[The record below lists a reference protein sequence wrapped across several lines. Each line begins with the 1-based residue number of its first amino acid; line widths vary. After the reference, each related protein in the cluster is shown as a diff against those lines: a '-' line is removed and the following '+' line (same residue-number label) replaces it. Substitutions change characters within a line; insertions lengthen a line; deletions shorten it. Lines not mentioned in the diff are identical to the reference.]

1 MESMFDGFIK
11 MKTQKYNDIKLP
23 WVEKYRPKN
32 SEEILL
38 DPFIK
43 TKIDKILENKSIPN
57 LIITG
62 EPGTGKTSTIICLA
76 KQIYNE
82 KEYGEYVLELNASD
96 DRGLSMIN
104 NTIYP
109 FCKKKTNGKHKL
121 IILDECDSITPKAQN
136 LLANIISEFRKNT
149 RFVFIC
155 NDCSQIIESIQSI
168 CMIIKYPRINKKD
181 LYNKIKNICETE
193 NVKYNKEGIETLIFI
208 SDMDIRQSINN
219 LECIYYAFN
228 ELNNDNVYKMIDK
241 PKPIYIEKI
250 INDCLNGRLA
260 DGIET
265 TKELFLKGYY
275 PNDILLTFMK
285 CLLEKDIGIK
295 ECTKLK
301 IHEIISL
308 SYIRVNGGI
317 DTLLQLCGCIAKIY
331 LFLGPSPKDNSQLFG
346 M

>member
-1 MESMFDGFIK
+1 MFDGFIK
-11 MKTQKYNDIKLP
+11 IKSNNTKKYNEIKLP
-23 WVEKYRPKN
+23 WVEKYRPKTSN
-32 SEEILL
+32 EILL

-43 TKIDKILENKSIPN
+43 IKIDKMLLDKSIPN

-76 KQIYNE
+76 KQIYPE
-82 KEYGEYVLELNASD
+82 KYYSEYVLELNASD

-104 NTIYP
+104 KTIYP
-109 FCKKKTNGKHKL
+109 FCKKKTNGTNKL

-136 LLANIISEFRKNT
+136 LLSNIIAEFRKNT

-155 NDCSQIIESIQSI
+155 NDCSQVIESIQSR
-168 CMIIKYPRINKKD
+168 CMIIKYPRISKLDLFLKIESICKEEKVEYTKD
-181 LYNKIKNICETE
+181 
-193 NVKYNKEGIETLIFI
+193 GIENLLFV

-228 ELNNDNVYKMIDK
+228 KLTTESVYNMVDK

-250 INDCLNGRLA
+250 INDCLNERLEE
-260 DGIET
+260 GIAT
-265 TKELFLKGYY
+265 TKELYMKGYY

-285 CLLEKDIGIK
+285 CLLEKDLKIK
-295 ECTKLK
+295 ESKKLK

-331 LFLGPSPKDNSQLFG
+331 LFLGNKIP
-346 M
+346 

>member
-1 MESMFDGFIK
+1 MENLIMFDGFIK
-11 MKTQKYNDIKLP
+11 IKSNKTSLFNDIKLP
-23 WVEKYRPKN
+23 WVEKYRPKT
-32 SEEILL
+32 SQDILL

-43 TKIDKILENKSIPN
+43 VKIDKILQNKSIPN

-76 KQIYNE
+76 KQLYSE
-82 KEYGEYVLELNASD
+82 KNFAEYVLELNASD

-104 NTIYP
+104 KTIYP
-109 FCKKKTNGKHKL
+109 FCKKKTDGVNKL

-136 LLANIISEFRKNT
+136 LLSNIIAEFRKNT

-155 NDCSQIIESIQSI
+155 NDCSQIIESIQSR
-168 CMIIKYPRINKKD
+168 CMIIKYPRISKID
-181 LYNKIKNICETE
+181 LYNKVESICKEE
-193 NVKYNKEGIETLIFI
+193 NFTYTKDGIENLLFV
-208 SDMDIRQSINN
+208 SDMDIRQAINN

-228 ELNNDNVYKMIDK
+228 TLTTDSVYKMVDK

-250 INDCLNGRLA
+250 INDCLNERLE

-265 TKELFLKGYY
+265 TKELYMKGYY

-285 CLLEKDIGIK
+285 CLLEKDLKIK
-295 ECTKLK
+295 ESKKLK

-331 LFLGPSPKDNSQLFG
+331 LFLGNKLN
-346 M
+346 

>member
-1 MESMFDGFIK
+1 MENLVSFNGFIK
-11 MKTQKYNDIKLP
+11 MKETKEKKYTDIKLP

-32 SEEILL
+32 SEDILL
-38 DPFIK
+38 DPFMK
-43 TKIDKILENKSIPN
+43 VKIDKILENKSIPN

-76 KQIYNE
+76 KKIYPPN
-82 KEYGEYVLELNASD
+82 KYNEYVLELNASD

-109 FCKKKTNGKHKL
+109 FCKKKTDGQHKL

-136 LLANIISEFRKNT
+136 LLSNIIAEFRKNS

-155 NDCSQIIESIQSI
+155 NDCTQIIESIQSR
-168 CMIIKYPRINKKD
+168 CMIFKYPRISIND
-181 LYNKIKNICETE
+181 LYFKIESICKEENI
-193 NVKYNKEGIETLIFI
+193 VYDKKGIEELLFV

-219 LECIYYAFN
+219 LECIYYAFKQLSI
-228 ELNNDNVYKMIDK
+228 ETVYKMVDK
-241 PKPIYIEKI
+241 PKPVYIEKI
-250 INDCLNGRLA
+250 INDCLNGRLQE
-260 DGIET
+260 GIET

-285 CLLEKDIGIK
+285 CLLEKDLKIK
-295 ECTKLK
+295 ESTKLK

-317 DTLLQLCGCIAKIY
+317 DTLLQLCGCISKIY
-331 LFLGPSPKDNSQLFG
+331 LFLGNNK
-346 M
+346 